1 MMTRCRFDVV
11 PMQTN
16 KFMGVAALLL
26 LVQLATAAQ
35 LQDLDGTARQLS
47 DYAGKGK
54 WLIVM
59 IWASDCLICNKEAAH
74 YEDFYQKHRNK
85 DATVLGISVDGL
97 LQVAAA
103 RQFIQAHKL
112 TFPNLIGELE
122 QVGLMVEDASG
133 MQWVGTPT
141 FLIYNPAGEL
151 KVADSG
157 AVPVSL
163 IEDYIATHSKR
174 K

>member
-1 MMTRCRFDVV
+1 MRTS
-11 PMQTN
+11 
-16 KFMGVAALLL
+16 KFFGLVALLL
-26 LVQLATAAQ
+26 LAQIATAAQ
-35 LQDLDGTARQLS
+35 LLDLDGKVRQLS
-47 DYAGKGK
+47 DYTGKGK

-59 IWASDCLICNKEAAH
+59 IWASDCLICNKEAFH
-74 YEDFYQKHRNK
+74 YEEFYQQHRHK
-85 DATVLGISVDGL
+85 DATVLGISVDGMAK
-97 LQVAAA
+97 VADA

-112 TFPNLIGELE
+112 TFPNLIGDLD
-122 QVGLMVEDASG
+122 QVGVMVADSSG

-157 AVPVSL
+157 AVPVPL
-163 IEDYIATHSKR
+163 IEEYIAKHPNR